1 MMKNDYKIKTMIKKI
16 LTILVSAAA
25 LISCQ
30 VDPETPE
37 LPQLDVNAHNIS
49 GSWKLVEWNGS
60 ALYETTYMYVN
71 FVRNDKTFTIYQN
84 LDSFA
89 DVPHI
94 ATGTFYIETD
104 VELGAVIRGMYDHDS
119 GDWAHRYIVKSLT
132 SAEMIWVAKDDETY
146 IQKFAKVDSI
156 PVAEQE

>member
-1 MMKNDYKIKTMIKKI
+1 MIKRI
-16 LTILVSAAA
+16 ITILLLAVA
-25 LISCQ
+25 LISCAEK
-30 VDPETPE
+30 ETPVVE
-37 LPQLDVNAHNIS
+37 EQLDVNAHNIS

-60 ALYETTYMYVN
+60 ALNESTYMYVN

-84 LDSFA
+84 LDSFNN
-89 DVPHI
+89 VPHV

-104 VELGAVIRGMYDHDS
+104 MELGAIIRGMYDYDS
-119 GDWAHRYIVKSLT
+119 GDWSHRYIVKSLT
-132 SAEMIWVAKDDETY
+132 ASEMIWIAKDDDTY

>member
-1 MMKNDYKIKTMIKKI
+1 MIKKI
-16 LTILVSAAA
+16 FTILVSAVA

-30 VDPETPE
+30 VEPENTE
-37 LPQLDVNAHNIS
+37 LPQLEVNAHNIS

-60 ALYETTYMYVN
+60 ALFETTYMYVN
-71 FVRNDKTFTIYQN
+71 FVRNDRTFTIYQN
-84 LDSFA
+84 VDSFA
-89 DVPHI
+89 DVPHV

-104 VELGAVIRGMYDHDS
+104 LELGAIIRGMYDYDS

-132 SAEMIWVAKDDETY
+132 AEEMIWVAKDDQTY
-146 IQKFAKVDSI
+146 IQKFVKVDSI

>member
-1 MMKNDYKIKTMIKKI
+1 MNTITKIAVI
-16 LTILVSAAA
+16 LLSAFAFC
-25 LISCQ
+25 SC
-30 VDPETPE
+30 VEKEEPIVY
-37 LPQLDVNAHNIS
+37 LDVNAHNIS
-49 GSWKLVEWNGS
+49 GSWQLQEWNGTVLDES
-60 ALYETTYMYVN
+60 TYMYVN